1 MLTNVGS
8 HRCELL
14 SSLVLPTSG
23 EVQRTP
29 VEHESIALI
38 VSEAEIPLPKLADA
52 RLVPTSGAKNVNP
65 IASIDASSL
74 KLGDTKERSS
84 KPRVA
89 YRDIDREGRE
99 EPLRWVHVADPNDE
113 VLDALAR
120 EFRIKRGDLN
130 HCADSDCAPNS
141 YRYGRYLV
149 NRFVELAE
157 PSVEQAN
164 VIGATILSVLGEN
177 FMVTVSGRGGR
188 VIPRVW
194 RELDEGIV
202 PESEVSSSNHLF
214 SRLFGSS
221 LHQNSEAAHKLELAC
236 EEFSHRAAATG
247 PTTEARQEYRR
258 LKEVVLDATRA
269 LRNNLEV
276 IHSLKEE
283 RNLFGSEA
291 PRKALDR
298 YEVIQDTIS
307 ARLHHADEFLKIAQ
321 DDWRVTLNEHQNMIL
336 FRMALLSG
344 ALTPV
349 ALVSSLF
356 GMNFPDGLP
365 YSTVTMAAALI
376 GSVITAGGL
385 VAALLRKQPY
395 PRGRNV

>member
-1 MLTNVGS
+1 
-8 HRCELL
+8 
-14 SSLVLPTSG
+14 
-23 EVQRTP
+23 
-29 VEHESIALI
+29 
-38 VSEAEIPLPKLADA
+38 
-52 RLVPTSGAKNVNP
+52 
-65 IASIDASSL
+65 
-74 KLGDTKERSS
+74 
-84 KPRVA
+84 
-89 YRDIDREGRE
+89 
-99 EPLRWVHVADPNDE
+99 
-113 VLDALAR
+113 
-120 EFRIKRGDLN
+120 
-130 HCADSDCAPNS
+130 
-141 YRYGRYLV
+141 
-149 NRFVELAE
+149 
-157 PSVEQAN
+157 
-164 VIGATILSVLGEN
+164 
-177 FMVTVSGRGGR
+177 
-188 VIPRVW
+188 
-194 RELDEGIV
+194 
-202 PESEVSSSNHLF
+202 
-214 SRLFGSS
+214 
-221 LHQNSEAAHKLELAC
+221 
-236 EEFSHRAAATG
+236 
-247 PTTEARQEYRR
+247 
-258 LKEVVLDATRA
+258 VLDATRA

-365 YSTVTMAAALI
+365 YSTVTMAAALL